1 MQKRHDSAAAGVPI
15 ASATSHCVLAS
26 NSPKRA
32 AAALA
37 SVKTCKFLDRTRR
50 QTKIQVATATI
61 WNQGR
66 FTQRR

>member
-15 ASATSHCVLAS
+15 ASANSPCVLAS

-37 SVKTCKFLDRTRR
+37 SVRANFSTERMCAETIALYRALDAH
-50 QTKIQVATATI
+50 V
-61 WNQGR
+61 
-66 FTQRR
+66 